1 MNEKLKELSGL
12 LRDSKTWMEHVCKE
26 CDGADVQ
33 NARLDLAARIVA
45 DLRATLPSAGAE
57 TPADVKIMTQQAAL
71 RSKYPATD
79 RG

>member
-1 MNEKLKELSGL
+1 MIEKLKELSGL

-26 CDGADVQ
+26 CDGAD
-33 NARLDLAARIVA
+33 
-45 DLRATLPSAGAE
+45 
-57 TPADVKIMTQQAAL
+57 MTQQAAL